1 MGKHNDTDKA
11 IRNIMGWA
19 DRPEW
24 LEQRSALLD
33 AHLAPA
39 CEQFGISREELGQQI
54 QDYDYGGMLF
64 GIVFEDLLSRRLPPE
79 DKNIVDEYL
88 ERRGWRESVPGRRYL
103 RLLRDSTL
111 SIYEVLEVSPG
122 HHCDVRD
129 LVRGGKT
136 VRVHEHA
143 GTQNLFKWDRIAAR
157 VLKSNGQH
165 VFAGGILPFP
175 QEAAQYLLKVLTES
189 REEFDIEH
197 SRVTDKESV
206 PRTLSSKDRENR
218 FLQSACPLFSSV
230 WLIHTL
236 EQHRAPSPEITN
248 RDGDALMFTETRF
261 PFLAENLEDIAE
273 RLDAAAE
280 WERDDPHKYT
290 WIWLRELDASREE
303 PQHGL
308 ALETLR
314 DGQRP
319 LIGTL
324 ELTPGALILAT
335 NSTERATQGKDV
347 LEALLRGLIGPALS
361 LLQTPEQLVAE
372 NDLDEHGGANPAES
386 VDPDIAAE
394 LIHRTLDQHYRQCLD
409 EPIPVLENKSPRQCA
424 RSKKGR
430 DQVIE
435 WLKHLENNELRL
447 AADSGRE
454 SYDSSWMWDELK
466 LGKQ

>member
-1 MGKHNDTDKA
+1 MGKHSDTDKA

-33 AHLAPA
+33 AHLAPV

-64 GIVFEDLLSRRLPPE
+64 GIMFEDLLSRRLPPE

-88 ERRGWRESVPGRRYL
+88 ERRGWRDSVPGRRYL
-103 RLLRDSTL
+103 QQLRDSAL
-111 SIYEVLEVSPG
+111 SIYEVVEVSAG
-122 HHCDVRD
+122 QHCDVRD

-165 VFAGGILPFP
+165 VFAGGILPFS

-189 REEFDIEH
+189 RDEFDIER

-206 PRTLSSKDRENR
+206 PRTLSSKDRDNR
-218 FLQSACPLFSSV
+218 FLQGACPLFTSV

-236 EQHRAPSPEITN
+236 EQHHAPSPEITN

-261 PFLAENLEDIAE
+261 PFLAENLEVIAE
-273 RLDAAAE
+273 RLDATAE
-280 WERDDPHKYT
+280 WERDDPHTYT
-290 WIWLRELDASREE
+290 WIWLPEPDANCKE

-324 ELTPGALILAT
+324 ELTPGVLMLAT
-335 NSTERATQGKDV
+335 NSMERATKGKDV
-347 LEALLRGLIGPALS
+347 LEALLHGLIGAGLS
-361 LLQTPEQLVAE
+361 KLQTPEHLMAE
-372 NDLDEHGGANPAES
+372 NETLERGHVDPTET

-394 LIHRTLDQHYRQCLD
+394 LIYRTLDQHYRQCLD
-409 EPIPVLENKSPRQCA
+409 EPIPALENKTPRQCA
-424 RSKKGR
+424 TSEKGR

-447 AADSGRE
+447 ATNSGRE
-454 SYDSSWMWDELK
+454 PYDSSWMWDELK
-466 LGKQ
+466 LSK